1 MKEHGD
7 RDTWRT
13 RLAQLIAE
21 ARAAGSMHELAAAW
35 RELAQ
40 ADASRDES
48 RSSDTQRAQAMQ
60 AQAIAPATHGAQ
72 AAASTD
78 AVRNTASTSAV
89 SDAESTRTAHDAT
102 FPIPM
107 RFGMVGDSPP
117 MRALFDLI
125 AKVAPSDVSVLI
137 QGETGTGKELVA
149 RALHEHSA
157 RRSKP
162 LLAENCA
169 AVPANLLESE
179 LFGHKKGS
187 FTGAVADRAGHF
199 VAADGGT
206 VFLDEIGDM
215 PLAMQS
221 KLLRVLQEGE
231 VRPVGSNKTLRVD
244 VRIVAATNKD
254 LAAMCRAR
262 TFREDL
268 FYRLTVVTLSLPPL
282 RERHGD
288 VRHLVRF
295 FLGSVSRELGR
306 DVTISAEALDALERW
321 RWPGNVRELEN
332 VLRRA
337 AVFSKGEIT
346 AADLALPVV
355 ASA

>member
-1 MKEHGD
+1 VKEHGD
-7 RDTWRT
+7 RESLRE
-13 RLAQLIAE
+13 RLTQLIAD
-21 ARAAGSMHELAAAW
+21 ARAAGKMDELERAW
-35 RELAQ
+35 RDLALLH
-40 ADASRDES
+40 DATEP
-48 RSSDTQRAQAMQ
+48 RA
-60 AQAIAPATHGAQ
+60 
-72 AAASTD
+72 
-78 AVRNTASTSAV
+78 
-89 SDAESTRTAHDAT
+89 AHDAT
-102 FPIPM
+102 RKRAPHDSKSAPASHDASTTSASSDDATTTSARHDSSAPIPM
-107 RFGMVGDSPP
+107 RFGMIGDSPP
-117 MRALFDLI
+117 MRALFELLD
-125 AKVAPSDVSVLI
+125 KVAPSDVSVLI

-149 RALHEHSA
+149 LALHAHSA
-157 RRSKP
+157 RAAKP
-162 LLAENCA
+162 FLAENCA

-199 VAADGGT
+199 VVADGGT

-231 VRPVGSNKTLRVD
+231 VRPVGSNKTLHVD

-254 LAAMCRAR
+254 LAAMCRAH

-268 FYRLTVVTLSLPPL
+268 YYRLTVVTISLPPL
-282 RERHGD
+282 RDRRGD

-306 DVTISAEALDALERW
+306 DVTIGAEAIDALERW

-346 AADLALPVV
+346 TADLALPLG